1 MRNNTPVTQ
10 RNFDFPD
17 GATLMSTTDLQSYIV
32 YANKAFVDVSGYAR
46 DDILG
51 QPHNLVRHPDMPT
64 EAFADMWKTLKGG
77 ESWTGLVKNRRQNG
91 DHYWV
96 RANVTPIEH
105 NGQVVGYMSVRTKP
119 KAHEVQEAEALYQ
132 QMRSGNLK
140 GRGLHKGL
148 LVRTGWAR
156 CLSVMQL
163 MGLRGR
169 GLAACV
175 SGAGLGIF
183 GAWAAGVTGGGL
195 VGTGLA
201 IAFGAGVS
209 FALLEQ
215 QIIEPVRKI
224 YREAQHV
231 ACGQQAHVA
240 GFNRVDEVGMLM
252 RAVNQAG
259 LNLKAV
265 VDDVASRADVV
276 ASASDQIAGGN
287 ENLSARTDEQASA
300 LERTAAAMEQFHST
314 VNQNAHSADE
324 GNTMARQASEV
335 ASKGGQVVT
344 QVVETMRGINDSS
357 RKIADIIGLIDGIAF
372 QTNILALNAAVEAAR
387 AGEQG
392 RGFAVVASEVRSLAG
407 RTAAAAKDV
416 KSLISASLERV
427 DAGTTLV
434 DQAGQTMND
443 VVSANHSLTELMTQI
458 SVASREQTQGI
469 AQVGEA
475 ITLLDQNTQ
484 HNASLVRDSA
494 SAAQALRHQANQLV
508 NAVNVFRHRS
518 VERALLT

>member
-1 MRNNTPVTQ
+1 MRNNTPVIQ

-32 YANKAFVDVSGYAR
+32 YANKAFVDVSGFAR

-96 RANVTPIEH
+96 RANATPIEH

-163 MGLRGR
+163 TSLRSR

-175 SGAGLGIF
+175 AGAGLGIL

-201 IAFGAGVS
+201 IALGAGVS
-209 FALLEQ
+209 FAILEQ

-231 ACGQQAHVA
+231 ACGQQANVA
-240 GFNRVDEVGMLM
+240 GFNRVDEIGMLM

-335 ASKGGQVVT
+335 ASKGGHVVT

-434 DQAGQTMND
+434 DEAGQTMND
-443 VVSANHSLTELMTQI
+443 VVSANQSLTELMTQI

-484 HNASLVRDSA
+484 YNASLVRDSA

-518 VERALLT
+518 VKRALLT

>member
-1 MRNNTPVTQ
+1 MRNNTPITQ
-10 RNFDFPD
+10 QNFDFPD
-17 GATLMSTTDLQSYIV
+17 GVTLMSTTDLQSYIV
-32 YANKAFVDVSGYAR
+32 YANKAFVEVSGYAR

-51 QPHNLVRHPDMPT
+51 QPHNLVRHPDMPS
-64 EAFADMWKTLKGG
+64 EAFADMWKTLQGG

-96 RANVTPIEH
+96 RANATPIEH
-105 NGQVVGYMSVRTKP
+105 DGQVVGYMSVRTKP
-119 KAHEVQEAEALYQ
+119 AAQEVQEAEALYQ
-132 QMRSGNLK
+132 QMRSGQLQ
-140 GRGLHKGL
+140 GRGLYKGL
-148 LVRTGWAR
+148 VIRTGWGR
-156 CLSVMQL
+156 WLSAMQL
-163 MGLRGR
+163 MSLRGR

-175 SGAGLGIF
+175 LGAGLGVL
-183 GAWAAGVTGGGL
+183 GAWASGVTGGAL
-195 VGTGLA
+195 AGTG
-201 IAFGAGVS
+201 VS
-209 FALLEQ
+209 VALGTALCFAVLEQ
-215 QIIEPVRKI
+215 QIIAPVRKI

-231 ACGQQAHVA
+231 ACGQASKLS
-240 GFNRVDEVGMLM
+240 GLNRVDEIGMLM

-259 LNLKAV
+259 LNLKSL
-265 VDDVASRADVV
+265 VDDVSGRADVV

-287 ENLSARTDEQASA
+287 SNLSARTEDQAGA

-314 VNQNAHSADE
+314 VKQNAYSADE
-324 GNTMARQASEV
+324 GNAMARQASEV
-335 ASKGGQVVT
+335 ASKGGEVVS
-344 QVVETMRGINDSS
+344 QVVETMRGISESS
-357 RKIADIIGLIDGIAF
+357 RRIADIIGLIDGIAF

-427 DAGTTLV
+427 EAGTALV
-434 DQAGQTMND
+434 DEAGQTMNN
-443 VVSANHSLTELMTQI
+443 VVQENKNLTLLMTQI

-475 ITLLDQNTQ
+475 INLLDQNTQ
-484 HNASLVRDSA
+484 QNAGLVRDSA
-494 SAAQALRHQANQLV
+494 SAAQALRHQATQLV

-518 VERALLT
+518 RPQALAA

>member
-1 MRNNTPVTQ
+1 
-10 RNFDFPD
+10 
-17 GATLMSTTDLQSYIV
+17 
-32 YANKAFVDVSGYAR
+32 
-46 DDILG
+46 
-51 QPHNLVRHPDMPT
+51 
-64 EAFADMWKTLKGG
+64 
-77 ESWTGLVKNRRQNG
+77 
-91 DHYWV
+91 
-96 RANVTPIEH
+96 
-105 NGQVVGYMSVRTKP
+105 
-119 KAHEVQEAEALYQ
+119 
-132 QMRSGNLK
+132 
-140 GRGLHKGL
+140 
-148 LVRTGWAR
+148 
-156 CLSVMQL
+156 MQL
-163 MGLRGR
+163 MGLRSR

-175 SGAGLGIF
+175 AGAGLGIL

-201 IAFGAGVS
+201 IALGAGVS
-209 FALLEQ
+209 FAILEQ

-231 ACGQQAHVA
+231 ACGQQANVA
-240 GFNRVDEVGMLM
+240 GFNRVDEIGMLM

-335 ASKGGQVVT
+335 ASKGGHVVT

-434 DQAGQTMND
+434 DEAGQTMND
-443 VVSANHSLTELMTQI
+443 VVSANQSLTELMTQI

-518 VERALLT
+518 VKRALLT

>member
-32 YANKAFVDVSGYAR
+32 YANKAFVDVSGFAR

-96 RANVTPIEH
+96 RANATPIEH

-163 MGLRGR
+163 TSLRSR

-175 SGAGLGIF
+175 AGAGLGIL

-201 IAFGAGVS
+201 IALGAGVS
-209 FALLEQ
+209 FAILEQ

-231 ACGQQAHVA
+231 ACGQQANVA
-240 GFNRVDEVGMLM
+240 GFNRVDEIGMLM

-335 ASKGGQVVT
+335 ASKGGHVVT

-434 DQAGQTMND
+434 DEAGQTMND
-443 VVSANHSLTELMTQI
+443 VVSANQSLTELMTQI

-484 HNASLVRDSA
+484 YNASLVRDSA

-518 VERALLT
+518 VKRALLT

>member
-1 MRNNTPVTQ
+1 MRNNTPVIQ

-32 YANKAFVDVSGYAR
+32 YANKAFVDVSGFAR

-96 RANVTPIEH
+96 RANATPIEH

-163 MGLRGR
+163 TSLRSR

-175 SGAGLGIF
+175 AGAGLGIL

-201 IAFGAGVS
+201 IALGAGVS
-209 FALLEQ
+209 FAILEQ

-231 ACGQQAHVA
+231 ACGQQANVA
-240 GFNRVDEVGMLM
+240 GFNRVDEIGMLM

-335 ASKGGQVVT
+335 ASKGGHVVT

-357 RKIADIIGLIDGIAF
+357 RKIADIIGLIDDIAF

-387 AGEQG
+387 AGEHRHCGWLAKLVLQS
-392 RGFAVVASEVRSLAG
+392 VLSLPPEPSSRVGQPSCTKTCVIARVCPPPALFLLAQAYLELG
-407 RTAAAAKDV
+407 AAAGAAAGGRKAIQMKIGCPV
-416 KSLISASLERV
+416 PGCCAVAAGHPSAQSG
-427 DAGTTLV
+427 AG
-434 DQAGQTMND
+434 
-443 VVSANHSLTELMTQI
+443 
-458 SVASREQTQGI
+458 
-469 AQVGEA
+469 
-475 ITLLDQNTQ
+475 
-484 HNASLVRDSA
+484 
-494 SAAQALRHQANQLV
+494 
-508 NAVNVFRHRS
+508 
-518 VERALLT
+518 